1 MRELR
6 DLFLQELAD
15 IYDAEHQLLKALPRM
30 AEAAVDAELKEA
42 FSEHLKQT
50 QTHVDRL
57 KQVFE
62 KLGHP
67 AKGKPCKAMQGLIAE
82 GEERIKEY
90 AGDAALICA
99 AQKVEHYEI
108 ASYGTVCSWARLLEE
123 EDAEELLNIT
133 LDEEKAADQKLTD
146 VAEETINIEAA
157 EGEAEA
163 EEEEEA

>member
-30 AEAAVDAELKEA
+30 AEAAADAELKEA

-82 GEERIKEY
+82 GEERIKED